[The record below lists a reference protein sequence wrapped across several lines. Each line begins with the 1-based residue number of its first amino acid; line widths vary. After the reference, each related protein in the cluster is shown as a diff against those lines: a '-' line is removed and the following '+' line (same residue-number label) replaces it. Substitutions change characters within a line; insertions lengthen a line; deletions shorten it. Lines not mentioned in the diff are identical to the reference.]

1 MNTKP
6 LVLIVEDEE
15 SISNFVSF
23 VLTNNSFQ
31 VINAKTGNEGIL
43 MAATCTPDI
52 ILLDLG
58 LPDIDELEVLKN
70 IRERSNSPIIIDTAH
85 GNEREEVAALNMG
98 ANDYLAKPFTTDEL
112 LTRIRMVIKGD
123 TKFIDGNGKVVIGEL
138 VIDYDKRAV
147 FLSNKKIRLPPIEY
161 ELLSLLSKNTGKI
174 LTHDSIIKQIWGENS
189 DGRKLL
195 RSNMA
200 ALRRKIEANPA
211 TPKYILAELGVGYR
225 MNNNLP

>member
-58 LPDIDELEVLKN
+58 LPDIDGLEVLKN
-70 IRERSNSPIIIDTAH
+70 IRERSNIPIIIDTAH

-200 ALRRKIEANPA
+200 ALRRKIETNPA

>member
-15 SISNFVSF
+15 SIISFVSLA
-23 VLTNNSFQ
+23 LTGNNFQ
-31 VINAKTGNEGIL
+31 VVIAKTGKEGIL
-43 MAATCTPDI
+43 MATTYSPDI

-58 LPDIDELEVLKN
+58 LPDIDGLEVLKN
-70 IRERSNSPIIIDTAH
+70 IRERSNIPIIIDTAR
-85 GNEREEVAALNMG
+85 GNECDEVAALNMG

-211 TPKYILAELGVGYR
+211 MPKYILAELGVGYR

>member
-43 MAATCTPDI
+43 MVSTCTPDI

-58 LPDIDELEVLKN
+58 LPDIDGLEVLKN
-70 IRERSNSPIIIDTAH
+70 IRERSNIPIIIDTAR
-85 GNEREEVAALNMG
+85 GNERDEVAALNMG
-98 ANDYLAKPFTTDEL
+98 ANDYLPKPFTTDEL

-161 ELLSLLSKNTGKI
+161 ELLSLLSKNMGKI

-225 MNNNLP
+225 MNNNSP

>member
-1 MNTKP
+1 MNTKS

-43 MAATCTPDI
+43 MVSTCTPDI

-58 LPDIDELEVLKN
+58 LPDIDGLEVLKN
-70 IRERSNSPIIIDTAH
+70 IRERSNIPIIIDTAR
-85 GNEREEVAALNMG
+85 GNECDEVAALNMG

-200 ALRRKIEANPA
+200 ALRRKIETNPA

>member
-58 LPDIDELEVLKN
+58 LPDIDGLEVLKN
-70 IRERSNSPIIIDTAH
+70 IRERSNIPIIIDTAH

-112 LTRIRMVIKGD
+112 LTRIRVVIKGD

-200 ALRRKIEANPA
+200 ALRRKIETNPA

>member
-31 VINAKTGNEGIL
+31 VINAKTGNEGTL